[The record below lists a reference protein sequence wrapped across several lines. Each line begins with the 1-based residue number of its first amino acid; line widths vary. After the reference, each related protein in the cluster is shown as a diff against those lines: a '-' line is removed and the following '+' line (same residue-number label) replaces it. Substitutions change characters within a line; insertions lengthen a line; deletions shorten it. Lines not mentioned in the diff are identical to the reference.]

1 MAGKLILGDN
11 DYDFSSVARLQKSG
25 QYPEFQAIFD
35 FILDWQSGKPSFQ
48 LFTSGSTGKP
58 KAITIHRNQMIA
70 SAKRTINAL
79 NLENG
84 ISALMC
90 MNASFIG
97 GKMMLVRAMEFDWDL
112 TVLVPSNNPAQYLSK
127 DSQFNFMA
135 LVPMQLENIIAHDS
149 GTQILNQTESI
160 IVGGAPV
167 SNGLRKKLNSITAKV
182 YNTYGMTETISH
194 IALMPLNGPNASEQF
209 KILEG
214 IEVETDVRN
223 CLKIKGDV
231 TNNAWIQTNDVVEL
245 NGQYFQWL
253 GRADFVIN
261 SGGIKIHLDQLEK
274 QISDIL
280 KTEAILV
287 KIKDTLLGESY
298 ALVINEERHEPTES
312 IQANLKS
319 ALPKYHSPKVI
330 LKVEHF
336 LRTES
341 GKIDRIAIKA
351 QLGLD

>member
-1 MAGKLILGDN
+1 MAGKIILGDS

-25 QYPEFQAIFD
+25 QYPEFQAAFD
-35 FILDWQSGKPSFQ
+35 FILEWQSGKSSFE

-58 KAITIHRNQMIA
+58 KAIAISRNQMIA
-70 SAKRTINAL
+70 SAKRTISTL
-79 NLENG
+79 KLENG

-90 MNASFIG
+90 MNPSFIG
-97 GKMMLVRAMEFDWDL
+97 GKMMIVRAMEFNWDL
-112 TVLVPSNNPAQYLSK
+112 TMLAPSNNPAQHLVK
-127 DSQFNFMA
+127 DSRFSFMA
-135 LVPMQLENIIAHDS
+135 LVPMQLENMIDDES
-149 GTQILNQTESI
+149 GIQILNQTESI

-167 SNGLRKKLNSITAKV
+167 NTALRDKLNSITAKV

-194 IALMPLNGPNASEQF
+194 IALMRLNGPNASEEF
-209 KILEG
+209 EILEG
-214 IEVETDVRN
+214 IEVATDDRN

-245 NGQYFQWL
+245 KGQQFKWL

-261 SGGIKIHLDQLEK
+261 SGGIKIHLDQLEE

-280 KTEAILV
+280 KTEAVLL
-287 KIKDTLLGESY
+287 KIKDTSLGESY
-298 ALVINEERHEPTES
+298 ALVLKDETEELVRD
-312 IQANLKS
+312 IQVTLKY
-319 ALPKYHSPKVI
+319 ALPKYYSPKVI
-330 LKVEHF
+330 YKVEKF

-341 GKIDRIAIKA
+341 GKIDRSGIKA